1 MRRPEALSA
10 RGAISSILEDA
21 CDGIAVIESDGRGLS
36 VHVARTDTG
45 AAGVNP
51 AICEGGGIS
60 TASDGGQGPTQLGH
74 FRDRVG
80 ADTQAGLGILLAGR
94 RATVQG
100 EAGVAGASGIEP
112 EDPTRRVGILLDDD
126 KDVLTTAPEL
136 PRHRNRP

>member
-60 TASDGGQGPTQLGH
+60 TASDGGQGPTQLGQFFH
-74 FRDRVG
+74 RVG
-80 ADTQAGLGILLAGR
+80 AGVQPTLRVGLAGR
-94 RATVQG
+94 RATVEREAVVTSTGRREG
-100 EAGVAGASGIEP
+100 EDA
-112 EDPTRRVGILLDDD
+112 TRRVGVLLDD
-126 KDVLTTAPEL
+126 
-136 PRHRNRP
+136 